1 MAKSRDALILIT
13 FLIGA
18 LFFLSGLVFT
28 LQGLGI
34 VGPTSSFMFRS
45 QSWIDNGVTILTVGI
60 VLLGVALYFR
70 LRGRPSIKIAEKEQN
85 ASGGQNK
92 RPPGSSQ

>member
-1 MAKSRDALILIT
+1 LAKSQGALILIAA
-13 FLIGA
+13 FVGA

-45 QSWIDNGVTILTVGI
+45 QSWIDNGVGILVVGI
-60 VLLGVALYFR
+60 VLLAIALFFR
-70 LRGRPSIKIAEKEQN
+70 SRSKAALKVQPAPN
-85 ASGGQNK
+85 
-92 RPPGSSQ
+92 